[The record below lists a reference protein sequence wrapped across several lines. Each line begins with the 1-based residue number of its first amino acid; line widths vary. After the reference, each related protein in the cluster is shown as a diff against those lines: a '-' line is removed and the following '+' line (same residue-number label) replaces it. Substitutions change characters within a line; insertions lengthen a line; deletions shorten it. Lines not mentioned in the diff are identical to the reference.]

1 MEDKTYKT
9 LKEEINSAFSDEYIY
24 NAGLLIHQMAEKFF
38 DEQKLDGKVYF
49 DDSILD
55 NNCRRK

>member
-1 MEDKTYKT
+1 M
-9 LKEEINSAFSDEYIY
+9 NIY